1 MTLTLWT
8 LIAIQIAMASFDT
21 IYHHELTERLAWR
34 PSQRHELTLHAAR
47 SLIYAA
53 LFLVLG
59 FLEPHGVLAM
69 LVIAALAVEVFVTLA
84 DFIEEDMSRKLSAS
98 ERVNH
103 TLLAINYGA
112 ILVLAAPILLAW
124 AREPAAIKLVSHGY
138 WSALMVFAAAGAA
151 IFGLRDLAASR
162 RPAAAVTPPEDL
174 VTALPPRQ
182 TVLVT
187 GATGFIGRRLVQAL
201 TAAGHHVI
209 VLARD
214 PAKAAT
220 LNPPFRLIT
229 GLSQLPDDTPIDA
242 IVNLAGEPVANG
254 LWTVGKRHRILATRL
269 RMTGNVVRLIK
280 RLQRK
285 PAVLIS
291 ASAIGWYGAR
301 GDELLTEAES
311 GRPSFGFS
319 VCGDW
324 ERAAVQAERFGVRVV
339 RLRIGLV
346 LGAEGGMLAQMLI
359 PFEYGF
365 GGHRFGPAM
374 DGLDRARRHGAADR
388 RRDGQSGLHRTGQ
401 RDRARAGAQRDI
413 HAGARTRLASPGL
426 AAPAGRAAALARWRH
441 GRGAAAH
448 RPARRAGQGAESR
461 LRVPPREPARRADRD
476 PRWCERARSDAAC
489 AAAPSGAGCQK
500 VRRFASRDGAE
511 GRPLT
516 SSGLTPPGRSFHM
529 PQPTGSP
536 VNGGE
541 G

>member
-8 LIAIQIAMASFDT
+8 LIAIQVAMASFDT

-34 PSQRHELTLHAAR
+34 SSQRHELTLHAAR

-84 DFIEEDMSRKLSAS
+84 DFIEEDMSRKLPAS

-124 AREPAAIKLVSHGY
+124 AREPTVIKLVSHGA

-162 RPAAAVTPPEDL
+162 RPEAAVTPPEDL

-214 PAKAAT
+214 PARAAT

-229 GLSQLPDDTPIDA
+229 GLSQLPDDTAIDA

-254 LWTVGKRHRILATRL
+254 LWTVGKRHRILASRL

-301 GDELLTEAES
+301 GDEVLTEAES

-346 LGAEGGMLAQMLI
+346 LGTEGGMLAQLLI
-359 PFEYGF
+359 PFEYGL
-365 GGHRFGPAM
+365 GGAIGSGRQWMAWIALDDMVRLIAAASANPAFSGPVNATAPEPVRNATFTQE
-374 DGLDRARRHGAADR
+374 L
-388 RRDGQSGLHRTGQ
+388 
-401 RDRARAGAQRDI
+401 ARA
-413 HAGARTRLASPGL
+413 L
-426 AAPAGRAAALARWRH
+426 
-441 GRGAAAH
+441 H
-448 RPARRAGQGAESR
+448 RPALLRLPAAPLRWLAGDMAEELLLTGRRVVPDKALRNGFVFRHANLRAALTAILGGASEHDPMRRA
-461 LRVPPREPARRADRD
+461 LPHLPA
-476 PRWCERARSDAAC
+476 PAA
-489 AAAPSGAGCQK
+489 K
-500 VRRFASRDGAE
+500 K
-511 GRPLT
+511 
-516 SSGLTPPGRSFHM
+516 
-529 PQPTGSP
+529 
-536 VNGGE
+536 
-541 G
+541 

>member
-59 FLEPHGVLAM
+59 FLELHGVLAM

-84 DFIEEDMSRKLSAS
+84 DFIEEDMSRKLPAS

-112 ILVLAAPILLAW
+112 ILVLAAPVLVAW
-124 AREPAAIKLVSHGY
+124 AGRADRDQARLARILERPDGVCG
-138 WSALMVFAAAGAA
+138 GRR
-151 IFGLRDLAASR
+151 RDLRPARPAASR
-162 RPAAAVTPPEDL
+162 RPDAAVTPPEDL

-201 TAAGHHVI
+201 TTAGHHVI

-214 PAKAAT
+214 PARAAT

-229 GLSQLPDDTPIDA
+229 GLSQLPDDTQIDA

-254 LWTVGKRHRILATRL
+254 LWTVGKRHRILASRL

-301 GDELLTEAES
+301 GDEIADRGGE
-311 GRPSFGFS
+311 RP
-319 VCGDW
+319 
-324 ERAAVQAERFGVRVV
+324 AVV
-339 RLRIGLV
+339 RLQRV
-346 LGAEGGMLAQMLI
+346 RRLGARGRAGRALRRPRRA
-359 PFEYGF
+359 PA
-365 GGHRFGPAM
+365 HRSGARHRGRHAGADADSVRIRPGRPDRLGPAM

-388 RRDGQSGLHRTGQ
+388 RRDRRSGFH
-401 RDRARAGAQRDI
+401 RDR
-413 HAGARTRLASPGL
+413 SM
-426 AAPAGRAAALARWRH
+426 
-441 GRGAAAH
+441 
-448 RPARRAGQGAESR
+448 RPRPSR
-461 LRVPPREPARRADRD
+461 
-476 PRWCERARSDAAC
+476 C
-489 AAAPSGAGCQK
+489 A
-500 VRRFASRDGAE
+500 
-511 GRPLT
+511 T
-516 SSGLTPPGRSFHM
+516 
-529 PQPTGSP
+529 
-536 VNGGE
+536 
-541 G
+541 